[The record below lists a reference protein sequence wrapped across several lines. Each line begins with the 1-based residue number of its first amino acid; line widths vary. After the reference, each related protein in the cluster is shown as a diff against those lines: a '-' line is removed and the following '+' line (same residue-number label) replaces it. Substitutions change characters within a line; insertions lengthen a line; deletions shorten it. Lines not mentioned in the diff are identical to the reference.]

1 MNVFDLTRTPITAN
15 SKVKLFFL
23 IESETYQGRAYQGF
37 ISRNDHFKLL
47 SIPFEAEYEDRMRYF
62 VEETNEDFLFA
73 KKALLRATGL
83 NKDIDWQTLQEKIIS
98 GEMVATN
105 GKFIN
110 IMAIREDVFNF
121 ILEQD
126 LESCNNMVYK
136 SEKNHFEAV
145 RDYVEKAL
153 SPILKEKESIKKEG
167 IKKESKNNFVYS
179 TVQPK
184 LNLDFIHNITLTKEV
199 IYGFEKEKALNKLTE
214 LLFLNSF
221 SIERGLYFMPQT
233 CCQEVISPR
242 ELSKYNLELSK
253 KQWNIS
259 KSLIPFEIETIFTVE
274 KEVLLNKV
282 RAFGLPYEEIN
293 YEIEEYIK
301 KGVFDFK
308 IKKRD
313 RESFLNSLMENG
325 SEYKGEEQETEFLKL
340 LNDLFYD
347 YESVKIQIK

>member
-1 MNVFDLTRTPITAN
+1 MNVFDLTRTPITAY

-47 SIPFEAEYEDRMRYF
+47 SIPFEAEYEDHMKYF

-83 NKDIDWQTLQEKIIS
+83 NKDIDWQTLQEKITS
-98 GEMVATN
+98 GEMVTPN

-121 ILEQD
+121 ISEQS
-126 LESCNNMVYK
+126 LESCNHMVYK
-136 SEKNHFEAV
+136 SKKNHFDAV
-145 RDYVEKAL
+145 RDYIEKTL
-153 SPILKEKESIKKEG
+153 TPILEEKENIKE
-167 IKKESKNNFVYS
+167 ESKSNFVYS

-184 LNLDFIHNITLTKEV
+184 LNIDFIHDTILTKEV
-199 IYGFEKEKALNKLTE
+199 IYDFEKEKALNLLTE

-233 CCQEVISPR
+233 YCQETISPR
-242 ELSKYNLELSK
+242 QLSKYNLELSK
-253 KQWNIS
+253 KQWSIS
-259 KSLIPFEIETIFTVE
+259 EKEDEDSIPFEVEAIFTVK

-282 RAFGLPYEEIN
+282 KEFGLPYEEIKF
-293 YEIEEYIK
+293 EIEQHIK

-313 RESFLNSLMENG
+313 RDSFLDSLMIGG
-325 SEYKGEEQETEFLKL
+325 SDYKKDEYESELLKL
-340 LNDLFYD
+340 LNNLFYD
-347 YESVKIQIK
+347 YDSVKLQIK

>member
-1 MNVFDLTRTPITAN
+1 MNVFDLTRTPITAY

-83 NKDIDWQTLQEKIIS
+83 NEDIDWQTLQEKIIS
-98 GEMVATN
+98 GEMVTTN

-110 IMAIREDVFNF
+110 IMAIREDVFDF
-121 ILEQD
+121 ISEQD
-126 LESCNNMVYK
+126 LESCNHMVYK
-136 SEKNHFEAV
+136 SEKKHFEAV
-145 RDYVEKAL
+145 RDYIEKTL
-153 SPILKEKESIKKEG
+153 NPILEEKENIKE
-167 IKKESKNNFVYS
+167 ESKSNFVYS
-179 TVQPK
+179 IVQPK
-184 LNLDFIHNITLTKEV
+184 LNIDFIHDTILTKEV
-199 IYGFEKEKALNKLTE
+199 IYDFEKEKALNLLTE

-233 CCQEVISPR
+233 CCQETISPR
-242 ELSKYNLELSK
+242 QLSKYNLELSK
-253 KQWNIS
+253 KQWSIS
-259 KSLIPFEIETIFTVE
+259 EKEDEDSIPFEIEAIFTV
-274 KEVLLNKV
+274 KKDVLLNKIKQ
-282 RAFGLPYEEIN
+282 FGLPYEEIN
-293 YEIEEYIK
+293 SEIEQYIK

-313 RESFLNSLMENG
+313 KDSLLDSLMVGDSDYNKD
-325 SEYKGEEQETEFLKL
+325 EYKSELLKL
-340 LNDLFYD
+340 LNNLFYD
-347 YESVKIQIK
+347 YDSVKLQIK

>member
-1 MNVFDLTRTPITAN
+1 MNVFDLTRTPITAY

-83 NKDIDWQTLQEKIIS
+83 NEDIDWQTLQEKIIS

-110 IMAIREDVFNF
+110 IMAIREDVFDF
-121 ILEQD
+121 ISEQK
-126 LESCNNMVYK
+126 LESCNHMVYK
-136 SEKNHFEAV
+136 SEKKHFDAV
-145 RDYVEKAL
+145 RDYIEKKL
-153 SPILKEKESIKKEG
+153 TPILEEKENIKE
-167 IKKESKNNFVYS
+167 ESKSNFVYS

-184 LNLDFIHNITLTKEV
+184 LNIDFIHDTILTKEV
-199 IYGFEKEKALNKLTE
+199 IYDFEKEKALNLLTE

-233 CCQEVISPR
+233 CCQETISPR
-242 ELSKYNLELSK
+242 QLSKYNLELSK
-253 KQWNIS
+253 KQWSIS
-259 KSLIPFEIETIFTVE
+259 EKEDEDSIPFEIEAIFTV
-274 KEVLLNKV
+274 KKDVLLNKIKQ
-282 RAFGLPYEEIN
+282 FGLPYEEIN
-293 YEIEEYIK
+293 SEIEKYIK
-301 KGVFDFK
+301 KGVFNFK
-308 IKKRD
+308 IKKMERD
-313 RESFLNSLMENG
+313 SFLDSLMING
-325 SEYKGEEQETEFLKL
+325 SDYKKDEYENELLKL

-347 YESVKIQIK
+347 YESVNIQIK

>member
-1 MNVFDLTRTPITAN
+1 MNVFDLTRTPITAY

-23 IESETYQGRAYQGF
+23 IESETYQGKAYQGF

-47 SIPFEAEYEDRMRYF
+47 SIPFEAEYEDRMQYF

-83 NKDIDWQTLQEKIIS
+83 NKDIDWQTLQEKIVS

-110 IMAIREDVFNF
+110 IMAIREDVFDF
-121 ILEQD
+121 ISEQS
-126 LESCNNMVYK
+126 LESCNHMIYK
-136 SEKNHFEAV
+136 SEKKHFDAV
-145 RDYVEKAL
+145 RDYIEKTL
-153 SPILKEKESIKKEG
+153 TPILEEKENIKE
-167 IKKESKNNFVYS
+167 ESKSDFVYS

-184 LNLDFIHNITLTKEV
+184 LNIDFIHDTILTKEV
-199 IYGFEKEKALNKLTE
+199 IYDFEKEKALNLLTE

-233 CCQEVISPR
+233 CCQETISPR
-242 ELSKYNLELSK
+242 QLSKYNLELSK
-253 KQWNIS
+253 KQWSIS
-259 KSLIPFEIETIFTVE
+259 EKEDEDSIPFEIETIFTV
-274 KEVLLNKV
+274 KKDVLLNKV
-282 RAFGLPYEEIN
+282 KQFGLPYEEIN
-293 YEIEEYIK
+293 SEIEQYIK

-313 RESFLNSLMENG
+313 RDSFLNSLMVGG
-325 SEYKGEEQETEFLKL
+325 SDYNKDEYESELLKL
-340 LNDLFYD
+340 LNNLFYD
-347 YESVKIQIK
+347 YDSVKLQIK